1 MSGPRMA
8 FDRADSKIGR
18 PTTRQDAVRLARG
31 RGNYI
36 DDVVLPRM
44 VHAVFVRSPHAHAR
58 ITAIDTTEAKASRG
72 VLAVFTGA
80 DIAAHVTPFVAV
92 LSHLKGLRS
101 APQYPLAVD
110 CARWQGEPVA
120 MVIATT
126 RAEAEDAAELVM
138 VDYEVLPAACDMSRA
153 LEPDAPV
160 IHPAFGSNLAFERVV
175 EAGDVDAAFSAE
187 DVTLLTRTFRFG
199 RHTGVTLEARGA
211 VGEWDVGSGRL
222 TMHYAGQTPH
232 MIQSILSEH
241 LSLPEADVRVVARD
255 VGGSFGIKIHT
266 YGDEIATCVA
276 ARLLER
282 PVKFI
287 ADRAESFVSDIHARD
302 HIVTARMGMRAD
314 GTIVG
319 LEIDDVTGI
328 GPYSVYPRT
337 SAIECNQV
345 LNLTGA
351 PYRIANYR
359 ARGRVVFQNK
369 APMCQYRAVG
379 HPIAMAVADGLLEE
393 SAAALGLDP
402 VAVRHANLIPDDA
415 YPLVTASG
423 MALDDLSQQKTL
435 RRLTGVMDYDALRA
449 EQARQ
454 RERGVHRGIG
464 LVTMI
469 EMTNPGPHFYG
480 IGGAAIASQDGAVVR
495 LDSGGT
501 FHIASS
507 VTEQGQG
514 TNAMLAQIVAS
525 VFGAETTA
533 VRVTTGDTDAV
544 PVGGGTWASRGTGI
558 GGEATLLAA
567 HALKEQILEVAAV
580 MLQSEPGALD
590 IAAGAVVD
598 GSGAP
603 RITLRELARTVYF
616 RGNELPADLKPELVA
631 SRHYRVTDVPFV
643 FTNSAMA
650 AHVEVDIE
658 TGLVT
663 ILDFWAVEDC
673 GRVINPKLVDAQVR
687 GGVVQGIGGALFEE
701 CLYSEDGQM
710 LNATMADYLVP
721 MAVEMPDIVV
731 EHVETPTRT
740 SVLGAKGAGE
750 AGTGGAPAALM
761 NAINDAIRP
770 LGGTIHRMPMTPER
784 ILKALGTV

>member
-1 MSGPRMA
+1 MSGPRLA
-8 FDRADSKIGR
+8 YDRADSKIGR
-18 PTTRQDAVRLARG
+18 PTTRPDAIRLTKG
-31 RGNYI
+31 RGQYV
-36 DDVVLPRM
+36 DDLVLPRM
-44 VHAVFVRSPHAHAR
+44 VHAAFVRSPYAHAEIR
-58 ITAIDTTEAKASRG
+58 AIDAVGAKAAPG
-72 VLAVFTGA
+72 VLAVYTGA
-80 DIAAHVTPFVAV
+80 DIAAHVKPYVAV

-110 CARWQGEPVA
+110 RARWQGEPVA
-120 MVIATT
+120 MVVART
-126 RAEAEDAAELVM
+126 RAEAEDAAELVG
-138 VDYEVLPAACDMSRA
+138 VDYEVLPAACDFTRA
-153 LEPDAPV
+153 LEPDEPV
-160 IHPAFGSNLAFERVV
+160 IHPEFGSNLAFERTIDV
-175 EAGDVDAAFSAE
+175 GDVDAAFSE
-187 DVTLLTRTFRFG
+187 EGVTVVRRTFRFG
-199 RHTGVTLEARGA
+199 RHTGVTLEPRGT
-211 VGEWDVGSGRL
+211 VGEWDPGSNRL
-222 TMHYAGQTPH
+222 TMHYSGQTPH
-232 MIQSILSEH
+232 MMQSILAEH
-241 LSLPEADVRVVARD
+241 LALDEADVRVVARD

-302 HIVTARMGMRAD
+302 HVVEGALGMRAD

-319 LEIDDVTGI
+319 IEIDDLTGI

-345 LNLTGA
+345 LNVTGA
-351 PYRIANYR
+351 PYKLTNYR

-379 HPIAMAVADGLLEE
+379 HPIAMAVADGLLDE
-393 SAAALGLDP
+393 AAATLGLDP
-402 VAVRHANLIPDDA
+402 LEVRRLNLIADDA
-415 YPLVTASG
+415 YPVVTASG
-423 MALDDLSQQKTL
+423 MKLDDLSQHRTL
-435 RRLTGVMDYDALRA
+435 ARLAEVMDYESLRA

-454 RERGVHRGIG
+454 REAGVHRGIG
-464 LVTMI
+464 LVAMI

-480 IGGAAIASQDGAVVR
+480 IGGAPIASQDGAVVR

-501 FHIASS
+501 LHVASS

-514 TNAMLAQIVAS
+514 ANAMLAQVVAS
-525 VFGAETTA
+525 VFGGETAA
-533 VRVTTGDTDAV
+533 VRVTTGDTDTV

-558 GGEATLLAA
+558 GGEAALLAA
-567 HALKEQILEVAAV
+567 NALKEQILDVAAV

-590 IAAGAVVD
+590 IAGGAVVD
-598 GSGAP
+598 ASGAP

-631 SRHYRVTDVPFV
+631 SRHFRVTDVPFV

-673 GRVINPKLVDAQVR
+673 GRVVNPKLVDAQVR

-701 CLYSEDGQM
+701 CLYSPDGQM

-721 MAVEMPDIVV
+721 MAVEMPDITVA
-731 EHVETPTRT
+731 HIETPTKT

-761 NAINDAIRP
+761 NAINDALRP
-770 LGGTIHRMPMTPER
+770 LGGRIDQMPMTPER